1 MNLTSFQSSL
11 ALAAM
16 SAMAISSGAASPVGG
31 SVKATTK
38 GFSKPSRNGN
48 NRSLGKPA
56 DVKKNRATMAAKSR
70 RQQRNKK

>member
-11 ALAAM
+11 ALAAV
-16 SAMAISSGAASPVGG
+16 SAMAISSGAASPIGG

-48 NRSLGKPA
+48 NRSAGKPA
-56 DVKKNRATMAAKSR
+56 DVKKSRKAMAKASR